1 MRCRVGA
8 DPGRLGAASQQG
20 NTNGPDAQQWRVH
33 STRFDAA
40 SQQAQQQ
47 QHHELLV
54 ASELFPDE
62 AHDRQLEDTSQV
74 QTSQCVRQD
83 SAPHAAEL
91 AGQAGSD
98 EDSNLSDAG
107 QQQPRLA
114 VGDDELLENDSDTL
128 LHSEL
133 IQHELT
139 QQPICFAHSS
149 EDRGFHQDGSAGSA
163 GSGNMLLH
171 PSTVRQQSAAID
183 SCSEAPQPSR
193 LHIASQQLRGLS
205 HQQRHKRQAR
215 QQAPHITA
223 SAKLPPALQA
233 SHQEQHVSREPSKL
247 RAAYRSQFQRQAT
260 SELNDTQLHLDHTSR
275 LASQQPH
282 ADSGM

>member
-20 NTNGPDAQQWRVH
+20 NTNGPDAQQWHVH

-54 ASELFPDE
+54 ASELFLDE

-149 EDRGFHQDGSAGSA
+149 EDRGFHQDGSA

-282 ADSGM
+282 AESGM